1 MGVVATFGK
10 VAHPPHDVREGR
22 PADRELDRPVA
33 LKVLHQG
40 LADRHTQRLRREA
53 PAMAKLSH
61 PNVVQVYEVGEVEG
75 QTFVAMELVKGKTL
89 REWMQQAPRPD
100 WRACVQVFVQVGA
113 GLAAAHERG
122 LVHRD
127 FKPGN
132 AIIDEKGRPRV
143 LDFGLAQW
151 GGEVGDEPSTIER
164 ARSDTHEAVRLESS
178 LTDTGTVLGTP
189 AYMPPEQIGGRQV
202 DARSDQFSFCVSL
215 YEALYGE
222 RPFEGRSMEALTVAL
237 QAGKVR
243 PVPKSTSVP
252 EALRKLLLRGLST
265 DPTER
270 WPSMDTLLDQLQRL
284 VTPRRGR
291 WLVFGVSLGLL
302 GLGGGLGVTQAM
314 DWLNRCTGARG
325 QLEGVWDAARRQE
338 VRAAILGTDLSYAP
352 GTWERVEPQLDEYAE
367 AWAVEH
373 TEVCEATRVRNEQS
387 EEEMS
392 LRMGC
397 LRERRLHLRATVDEL
412 SRADAKVVENAV
424 RAVTSLPGLERCAD
438 VEALRA
444 DVPPPEDPAVAEQVA
459 ALDEQLVE
467 AKAKE
472 EAGKYEEGLRLADEV
487 VEKGETL
494 DYEPLMARAWLRQG
508 HLRIRM
514 VDDEGAVK
522 SLRHAYHVAV
532 ARHMTAEAAEASAEL
547 VLVLGYRLARYDEGR
562 GWAEHAEPLSQALG
576 TEEANAR
583 YLDSL
588 AGVALSQGQYDEA
601 RELSKQALVIREK
614 TLGPDYE
621 HAAELHQRALTLRE
635 KVLGLDH
642 PRVAFSLKHLAD
654 MAMWQGEHER
664 ARELYERA
672 LTIEEKALGPDATPV
687 GETLLYL
694 GGATEKL
701 GKYDDALQLYQ
712 RALVNWEKA
721 FGPGSLQVAHP
732 LTGIGIALVGL
743 AKPADAI
750 PALERALANGTTS
763 KSYSPAALARSR
775 FALAQALWS
784 APSPARDRP
793 RARTLAEQARD
804 GYATVATRR
813 KAELAEVE
821 KWLAKHRVP

>member
-10 VAHPPHDVREGR
+10 VAHHVVLDSLGQGGMGVVLR
-22 PADRELDRPVA
+22 AYDRELDRPVA

-562 GWAEHAEPLSQALG
+562 GWAEH
-576 TEEANAR
+576 
-583 YLDSL
+583 
-588 AGVALSQGQYDEA
+588 
-601 RELSKQALVIREK
+601 
-614 TLGPDYE
+614 
-621 HAAELHQRALTLRE
+621 
-635 KVLGLDH
+635 
-642 PRVAFSLKHLAD
+642 LAD

-743 AKPADAI
+743 TKPADAI